1 MPVIRQLNA
10 FSRPSKRA
18 TRTAA
23 GLVAI
28 AALGLGASG
37 CGVDQAGSAAVIG
50 EQRVTDTELTADVAA
65 VTDALGIDSS
75 DQVNQIVLDRLIRA
89 DLFEVLAQRNDVTIN
104 QGELEVFI
112 EETAASVGGREQLDA
127 QLLESS
133 GVPADSVESFA
144 RTFLLQQKIA
154 EKLVPGGA
162 QDQQGEAIAGAVIAL
177 SKELDTRVSPRFGT
191 WDPARL
197 SVGPIS
203 NDLSAPI
210 VNPED
215 AGLGQIDP
223 QQSR

>member
-1 MPVIRQLNA
+1 VIRQLNQ
-10 FSRPSKRA
+10 FPRPSKRI

-37 CGVDQAGSAAVIG
+37 CGVDLAGSAAVVG
-50 EQRVTDTELTADVAA
+50 QQRVTDTQLTEDVAA
-65 VTDALGIDSS
+65 VTSALGIDSS

-89 DLFEVLAQRNDVTIN
+89 DLFEELATRNDVTVN
-104 QGELEVFI
+104 QGELEAFI
-112 EETAASVGGREQLDA
+112 DETAASVGGREQLET
-127 QLLESS
+127 QLLQSS

-154 EKLVPGGA
+154 EKLVPGGD
-162 QDQQGEAIAGAVIAL
+162 QDQQGEALAGAVIAL
-177 SKELDTRVSPRFGT
+177 SEELDTRVSPRFGT

-197 SVGPIS
+197 SVGPIP

-210 VNPED
+210 INPED
-215 AGLGQIDP
+215 AGLEQINP
-223 QQSR
+223 QQPR